1 MQWRVTV
8 PLFFGLLSMFGCSLS
23 GQEGI
28 DLLTYIV
35 DFNDG
40 QDGWTGDFTG
50 YPAGEQDSAE
60 YNLQFAYTDLP
71 PNLGNR
77 KGLMLSGYNH
87 NDSLFMFIKN
97 KVTHLYPET
106 DYSIAFEVEFASN
119 APTGDIGVGG
129 APGEGVV
136 LKAGASAPEPQKIV
150 VGNNCLLNIDKGNKA
165 IPGKDMAV
173 LGNIAVA
180 ENTTDYTLIT
190 RSSVNYNLAPFTART
205 NSNGELWLII
215 GTDSGYQ
222 GLTTVY
228 YTRISVVLTVSR
240 H

>member
-8 PLFFGLLSMFGCSLS
+8 PVFFGLLSMFGCSLS

-28 DLLTYIV
+28 DVLTYTV

-50 YPAGEQDSAE
+50 YPAGEGDSLE
-60 YNLQFAYTDLP
+60 YELQFAYTDLP
-71 PNLGNR
+71 ANLGNR
-77 KGLMLSGYNH
+77 KGLMISGHNH

-106 DYSIAFEVEFASN
+106 EYAIAFEVEFASN
-119 APTGDIGVGG
+119 APTGSDGS
-129 APGEGVV
+129 GEGVV
-136 LKAGASAPEPQKIV
+136 LKAGASAQEPRKIV

-165 IPGKDMAV
+165 LPGKDMGV
-173 LGNIAVA
+173 LGNIAVGD
-180 ENTTDYTLIT
+180 NTTDYTLIT
-190 RSSVNYNLAPFTART
+190 RGSSNYNLAPFTART

-215 GTDSGYQ
+215 GTDSGYE

-228 YTRISVVLTVSR
+228 YTRISVVLTVSMR
-240 H
+240 